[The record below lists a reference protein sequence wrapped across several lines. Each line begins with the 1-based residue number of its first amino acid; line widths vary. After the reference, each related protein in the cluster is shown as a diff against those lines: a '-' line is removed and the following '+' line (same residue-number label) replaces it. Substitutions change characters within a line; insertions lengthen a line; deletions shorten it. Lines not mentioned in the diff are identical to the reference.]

1 MDHNDVLRQLDE
13 IRKNTYER
21 LSKLNQYQ
29 LDNLPVSPMQE
40 DIWSLGQIFM
50 HIAIDEVYL
59 REMISRP
66 LREGI
71 LPPVGITFLPPP
83 PPYGIDKQTIRFW
96 LERSRS
102 QTRVYVQDW
111 PLQWDP
117 ELRHA
122 GNLEPMNALEWLLG
136 YSGHEAS
143 HHRQIDDLVKHL
155 ANR

>member
-1 MDHNDVLRQLDE
+1 MDPTYVLKQLEE
-13 IRKNTYER
+13 IREGTHER
-21 LSKLNQYQ
+21 LSKLTQTQ
-29 LDNLPVSPMQE
+29 LDARPPRSGQE
-40 DIWSLGQIFM
+40 EIWSLGELFM

-83 PPYGIDKQTIRFW
+83 PPYGADKQTIKFW
-96 LERSRS
+96 LDRSRS
-102 QTRVYVQDW
+102 QTRIYIQDW

-136 YSGHEAS
+136 YGGHEAS
-143 HHRQIDDLVKHL
+143 HHRQIEDLIKRF
-155 ANR
+155 ASQ